1 MTAPAPAR
9 PRPRPAALDRGT
21 ASRLAATEYQRYS
34 RLVRDLAPADWSRS
48 TACPGWDVRAMTA
61 HVLGMAEMVT
71 SVRELARQMRLS
83 DKAGGGIDALT
94 GLQVREHAHLDGPA
108 LVAALDAAAP
118 RAVRGRRR
126 LSRVVGRVKL
136 PEEQVVGPDREWWR
150 IGYLMDVVLTRDVW
164 MHRTDV
170 CVATGREPEL
180 TPGHD
185 GVLVADVAAEWAER
199 HGRPVRLRLAGPAGG
214 EWSWGVDGEE
224 LAMDAVEFCRVLSGR
239 GAGSG
244 LLGQQVPF

>member
-21 ASRLAATEYQRYS
+21 AYRLATTEYQRYL
-34 RLVRDLAPADWSRS
+34 RLVRGLAPADWSRA

-61 HVLGMAEMVT
+61 HVVGMAEMFA
-71 SVRELARQMRLS
+71 SVRELARQTRLS
-83 DKAGGGIDALT
+83 GRAGGGIDALT

-108 LVAALDAAAP
+108 LVAALEAVAP

-126 LSRVVGRVKL
+126 LSRVAGRAKL
-136 PEEQVVGPDREWWR
+136 PEEQVVGGDREWWR
-150 IGYLMDVVLTRDVW
+150 IGFLVDVVLTRDVW

-170 CVATGREPEL
+170 CAATGREPEL
-180 TPGHD
+180 APEHD
-185 GVLVADVAAEWAER
+185 GVLVAGVAAEWAER
-199 HGRPVRLRLAGPAGG
+199 HGRPVRLRLTGPAGG
-214 EWSWGVDGEE
+214 EWSWGADGEE
-224 LAMDAVEFCRVLSGR
+224 LVVDAVEFCRVLSGR
-239 GAGSG
+239 GAGAG